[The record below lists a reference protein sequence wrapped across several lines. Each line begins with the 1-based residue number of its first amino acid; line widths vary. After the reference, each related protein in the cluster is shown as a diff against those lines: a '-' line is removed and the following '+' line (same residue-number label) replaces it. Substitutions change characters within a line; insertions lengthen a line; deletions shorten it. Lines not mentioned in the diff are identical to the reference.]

1 MIAPKM
7 TGQIELEGPS
17 FSCRCCGAIGAAVVV
32 VVVVAVIVVVVLLIV
47 IGVIFLLLHPCYSTC
62 CFLFVDI
69 T

>member
-1 MIAPKM
+1 M
-7 TGQIELEGPS
+7 LEGPS
-17 FSCRCCGAIGAAVVV
+17 FSCRRCGCGAIGAV